1 MEHLEDI
8 VIFARVVEKGSFTA
22 AGKELRK
29 SISAV
34 SKHVSR
40 LEDTLALKL
49 LHRST
54 HHLALTE
61 PGQVFYD
68 HCTRIIAE
76 LEQARADAA
85 GLSGGVKGLLR
96 VHASPGMGQS
106 LVSPAVIDFSE
117 AYGSVAVELTI
128 SEITAT
134 VMKRGVD
141 VMVCSRYY
149 GQESAFHSSLIG
161 RDLGPTPYVVCASPA
176 YFTKAGKPQSPS
188 DLQRHNCLIHITQK
202 RKPNEW
208 QFAAKNET
216 WTVQVAGTFRSTLEN
231 AVLAAALRGV
241 GIARLPQY
249 TVSSDLK
256 AGRLRAI
263 FSGMVRSDRMV
274 KIFYPRSK
282 YVPSKTRAFI
292 ECLET
297 RYKQAIEQGKLVE

>member
-8 VIFARVVEKGSFTA
+8 VVFARVVEKGSFTA

-29 SISAV
+29 STSAV

-40 LEDTLALKL
+40 LEDTLSLKL

-61 PGQVFYD
+61 PGTVFYE

-85 GLSGGVKGLLR
+85 GLSGEVKGLLR
-96 VHASPGMGQS
+96 VHASPGVGQS
-106 LVSPAVIDFSE
+106 LVSPAIVNFGESYT
-117 AYGSVAVELTI
+117 AATTELTI
-128 SEITAT
+128 SEITAN

-149 GQESAFHSSLIG
+149 GQEGTFHSSLVG

-176 YFTKAGKPQSPS
+176 YFTRAGRPESPP
-188 DLQRHNCLIHITQK
+188 DLQKHNCLLHITQK

-208 QFAAKNET
+208 QFADKDES
-216 WTVQVAGTFRSTLEN
+216 WTVRVAGRFRSNLEN
-231 AVLAAALRGV
+231 AVLTAALRGV

-249 TVSSDLK
+249 SVSRDLA
-256 AGRLRAI
+256 AGRLTAI
-263 FSGMVRSDRMV
+263 FPGMVQSDRMV
-274 KIFYPRSK
+274 QVFYPRSK
-282 YVPSKTRAFI
+282 YVPRKTRAFI
-292 ECLET
+292 ECLERCYRQSLALAHQVT
-297 RYKQAIEQGKLVE
+297 

>member
-8 VIFARVVEKGSFTA
+8 VVFARVVEKGSFTA

-29 SISAV
+29 STSAV
-34 SKHVSR
+34 SKHVRR

-54 HHLALTE
+54 HHLAVTE
-61 PGQVFYD
+61 SGKVFYE

-85 GLSGGVKGLLR
+85 GLSGEVKGLLR

-117 AYGSVAVELTI
+117 AYESVAVELTI
-128 SEITAT
+128 SEITSA

-141 VMVCSRYY
+141 VMICSRYY
-149 GQESAFHSSLIG
+149 GQESTYHSSLIE

-176 YFTKAGKPQSPS
+176 YFAKAGIPQSPP
-188 DLQRHNCLIHITQK
+188 DLEGHNCLIHVTQK

-208 QFAAKNET
+208 QFAAEDDA
-216 WTVQVAGTFRSTLEN
+216 WTVRVSGTFRSTLEN

-241 GIARLPQY
+241 GVARLPEY
-249 TVSSDLK
+249 TVSGDIET
-256 AGRLRAI
+256 GRLRSI
-263 FSGMVRSDRMV
+263 FPGMVRSDRMV

-282 YVPSKTRAFI
+282 YVPSKTRVFI
-292 ECLET
+292 ECLER
-297 RYKQAIEQGKLVE
+297 RYKRAVVHGSVVK